1 MGYALET
8 PLLVPSFSSCA
19 QLPAVEYVPVSARD
33 LLEGTCEQ
41 LTESFLVSAYDIAE
55 KNIPDPNEFGA
66 MPQLTI
72 VDSGG
77 FESLVM
83 SSSSRSVGSEWTEA
97 SYRAVIAQW
106 PRRFPAAFV
115 SFDSPTTRVPYE
127 EQVARARDLLGPNRS
142 HMSIFLLK
150 PQNSKEASLSA
161 VLDRICNDPGDLRDF
176 DIVGATEK
184 ELGGSLV
191 DRMTSIARLRLALDA
206 ASISAAIHVF
216 GGLDP
221 LSTYAYFLAGAEVF
235 DGLSWLRYGYHSG
248 LAIYVQNAW
257 LLTTDGVLSDSTA
270 YFRMV
275 LQNICYLTK
284 MRNEMQRFTIEHS
297 FDRLETVQDYRR
309 ALERAF
315 DMLKTRPCLKGRL

>member
-1 MGYALET
+1 MGYSVET

-19 QLPAVEYVPVSARD
+19 NLPAVEYVTVCTRD

-41 LTESFLVSAYDIAE
+41 LTESFLVSAFDIA
-55 KNIPDPNEFGA
+55 KGHIPVPEEFGA
-66 MPQLTI
+66 TPQLTI

-77 FESLVM
+77 FESLVISTDAP
-83 SSSSRSVGSEWTEA
+83 SSGGAWTEA
-97 SYRAVIAQW
+97 GYREVMNQW

-127 EQVARARDLLGPNRS
+127 EQVARARDLFAHHRAQ
-142 HMSIFLLK
+142 MSIFLLK
-150 PQNSKEASLSA
+150 PQSLDERGLGA
-161 VLDRICNDPGDLRDF
+161 VLDRVCNDPGAIGDF
-176 DIVGATEK
+176 DILGATEK

-206 ASISAAIHVF
+206 ASISAPIHVF

-235 DGLSWLRYGYHSG
+235 DGLSWLRYGYHNG
-248 LAIYVQNAW
+248 LAIYVQNDW
-257 LLTTDGVLSDSTA
+257 LLATDGALSDSTA

-297 FDRLETVQDYRR
+297 FDRLETVKDCGR